1 MLKLFSVRDAQLG
14 FGTVF
19 TAANDAVAIR
29 TFASAVNSE
38 GSILHDAPEDFSL
51 CRLGEF
57 NEDTGEVFGY
67 LPTVVTTAVSV
78 RKEVD

>member
-1 MLKLFSVRDAQLG
+1 MLKLYSVRDAQLG

-38 GSILHDAPEDFSL
+38 GSILHDAPEDFAL

-57 NEDTGEVFGY
+57 DEVDGLITPH
-67 LPTVVTTAVSV
+67 LPDVVTSAISV

>member
-1 MLKLFSVRDAQLG
+1 MLKLYAVRDAQLG

-29 TFASAVNSE
+29 NFASAVNSE
-38 GSILHDAPEDFSL
+38 GSVLHDSPEDFAL

-57 NEDTGEVFGY
+57 NEIDGVISAD
-67 LPTVVTTAVSV
+67 LPVVVTSAISV
-78 RKEVD
+78 RKEV